1 MPRGAKCRFVGFYP
15 PFVDYRPEGISV
27 DEQQAV
33 IIKIEEIEAIRLKD
47 YLKLEQEDCAARMQ
61 ISRSTFQR
69 ILTEARSKIADAL
82 LNGKSIRIEGGDYC
96 LGSGYCWRYDRHLK
110 DQDDCSMKPFF
121 EQLDSLTMAEVMVL
135 KNIIAICSTGAEQ
148 DSMVDE
154 RFGRCPYVQLWDEEN
169 GFQQSLDNDN
179 RDQGHGAGIGTAQI
193 ILQQRAGV
201 IITNRIGPKGFAV
214 LKKAGVELYECS
226 GQVTV
231 EEALQLYKAKKLKKL
246 EAANN

>member
-1 MPRGAKCRFVGFYP
+1 MARQPKCRHVEFIPAVTSFKP
-15 PFVDYRPEGISV
+15 AGIPRICL
-27 DEQQAV
+27 EEV
-33 IIKIEEIEAIRLKD
+33 ILLVEEAEAIRLKD
-47 YLKLEQEDCAARMQ
+47 YLSLEQEECAQNMKV
-61 ISRSTFQR
+61 SRPTFQR
-69 ILTEARSKIADAL
+69 ILMEGRSKIADAL
-82 LNGKSIRIEGGDYC
+82 INGKSIRIEGGDYC

-169 GFQQSLDNDN
+169 GFQQALSNDN

>member
-96 LGSGYCWRYDRHLK
+96 LGGNRCRRRER
-110 DQDDCSMKPFF
+110 M
-121 EQLDSLTMAEVMVL
+121 EQRRE
-135 KNIIAICSTGAEQ
+135 G
-148 DSMVDE
+148 
-154 RFGRCPYVQLWDEEN
+154 CPYRE
-169 GFQQSLDNDN
+169 
-179 RDQGHGAGIGTAQI
+179 
-193 ILQQRAGV
+193 
-201 IITNRIGPKGFAV
+201 
-214 LKKAGVELYECS
+214 
-226 GQVTV
+226 
-231 EEALQLYKAKKLKKL
+231 
-246 EAANN
+246 